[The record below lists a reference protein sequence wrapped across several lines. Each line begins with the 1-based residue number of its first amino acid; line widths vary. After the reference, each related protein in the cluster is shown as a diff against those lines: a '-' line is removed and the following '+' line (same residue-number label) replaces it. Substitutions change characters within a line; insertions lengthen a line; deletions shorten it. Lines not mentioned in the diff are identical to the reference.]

1 MNETPASE
9 RIHIAI
15 AGKRNS
21 GKSSLLNMMT
31 GQRLAIVSDVPGTT
45 TDPVSKAIEINP
57 LGPCVLID
65 TAGFDDDGTLGED
78 RVGQTRKIFGKA
90 DAVIMVCS
98 DTDIAQEMQW
108 KKMADDKGIPT
119 VWVLGKSD
127 AYTAD
132 ELEKM
137 IRIMTE
143 KTGERPVPVSA
154 LTGKGQDK
162 LTAALQEKLG
172 SKMQAERTILGNMV
186 KEGDAVLLVM
196 PQDKQ
201 APKGRLILPQAQ
213 TIRELLER
221 KCIITC
227 CVPESMSEAIGK
239 LSAAPDLIITDSQV
253 FDLVY
258 GNKPAESRITSFSV
272 LFARYKGD
280 IDYFVKSA
288 EKIKELKD
296 GDRILIAE
304 ACTHAP
310 LSEDIGREKIPM
322 MLRKKSGCRLDIDI
336 VSGSDFPDDLSG
348 YALVIHCGG
357 CMFNRQHIMN
367 RVERA
372 RSQGVPM
379 TNYGITIAFLRQI
392 LDNIELRK

>member
-98 DTDIAQEMQW
+98 DTDMTQEMLW

-119 VWVLGKSD
+119 VWILGKSD

-221 KCIITC
+221 KCITTC

-392 LDNIELRK
+392 LDKIEY

>member
-367 RVERA
+367 RVERI

-392 LDNIELRK
+392 LDKIEY

>member
-154 LTGKGQDK
+154 LIGKGQDK
-162 LTAALQEKLG
+162 LMAALQEKLG

-392 LDNIELRK
+392 LDKIEY

>member
-132 ELEKM
+132 ELEDM
-137 IRIMTE
+137 TRIMTE

-172 SKMQAERTILGNMV
+172 SKMQAERTILGNIV

-392 LDNIELRK
+392 LDKIEY

>member
-127 AYTAD
+127 AYTTD

-392 LDNIELRK
+392 LDKIEY

>member
-98 DTDIAQEMQW
+98 DTDIVQEMQW

-392 LDNIELRK
+392 LDKIEY

>member
-78 RVGQTRKIFGKA
+78 RVRQTRKIFGKA

-98 DTDIAQEMQW
+98 DTDMTQEMQW
-108 KKMADDKGIPT
+108 KKMADEKGIPT

-132 ELEKM
+132 ELEDM
-137 IRIMTE
+137 TRIMTE
-143 KTGERPVPVSA
+143 KTGEHPVPVSA

-162 LTAALQEKLG
+162 LMAALQEKLG

-280 IDYFVKSA
+280 IDYFVKST

-392 LDNIELRK
+392 LDKIEY

>member
-127 AYTAD
+127 AYAAD

-392 LDNIELRK
+392 LDKIEY

>member
-239 LSAAPDLIITDSQV
+239 LSAAPDPIITDSQV

-392 LDNIELRK
+392 LDKIEY

>member
-132 ELEKM
+132 ELEDM
-137 IRIMTE
+137 TRIMTE

-172 SKMQAERTILGNMV
+172 SKMQAERTILGNIV

-288 EKIKELKD
+288 EKIKD
-296 GDRILIAE
+296 
-304 ACTHAP
+304 AP
-310 LSEDIGREKIPM
+310 MRRCRKI
-322 MLRKKSGCRLDIDI
+322 
-336 VSGSDFPDDLSG
+336 
-348 YALVIHCGG
+348 
-357 CMFNRQHIMN
+357 
-367 RVERA
+367 
-372 RSQGVPM
+372 
-379 TNYGITIAFLRQI
+379 
-392 LDNIELRK
+392 

>member
-108 KKMADDKGIPT
+108 KKMADDNGIPT

-227 CVPESMSEAIGK
+227 CVPESMSKAIGK
-239 LSAAPDLIITDSQV
+239 LSAAPNLIITDSQV

-336 VSGSDFPDDLSG
+336 VSSSDFPDDLSG

-392 LDNIELRK
+392 LDKIEY

>member
-1 MNETPASE
+1 
-9 RIHIAI
+9 
-15 AGKRNS
+15 
-21 GKSSLLNMMT
+21 
-31 GQRLAIVSDVPGTT
+31 
-45 TDPVSKAIEINP
+45 
-57 LGPCVLID
+57 
-65 TAGFDDDGTLGED
+65 
-78 RVGQTRKIFGKA
+78 
-90 DAVIMVCS
+90 
-98 DTDIAQEMQW
+98 
-108 KKMADDKGIPT
+108 MADDKGIPT

-392 LDNIELRK
+392 LDKIEY

>member
-57 LGPCVLID
+57 LGSCVLID
-65 TAGFDDDGTLGED
+65 TAGFDDDGILGED

-98 DTDIAQEMQW
+98 DTDMAQEMQW

-132 ELEKM
+132 ELGKM

-392 LDNIELRK
+392 LDKIEY

>member
-322 MLRKKSGCRLDIDI
+322 MLRKKSGCRLDFDI

-367 RVERA
+367 RVEKA
-372 RSQGVPM
+372 RLQGVPM

-392 LDNIELRK
+392 LDKIEY

>member
-132 ELEKM
+132 ELEDM
-137 IRIMTE
+137 TRIMTE

-392 LDNIELRK
+392 LDKIEY

>member
-272 LFARYKGD
+272 LFARHKGD

-392 LDNIELRK
+392 LDKIEY

>member
-154 LTGKGQDK
+154 LNGKGQDK

-392 LDNIELRK
+392 LDKIEY

>member
-98 DTDIAQEMQW
+98 DTDMTQEMQW

-392 LDNIELRK
+392 LDKIEY

>member
-98 DTDIAQEMQW
+98 DTDMTQEMQW

-186 KEGDAVLLVM
+186 KEGDVVLLVM

-221 KCIITC
+221 KCITTC

-392 LDNIELRK
+392 LDKIEY

>member
-132 ELEKM
+132 ELEDM
-137 IRIMTE
+137 TRIMTE

-162 LTAALQEKLG
+162 LMAALQEKLG

-392 LDNIELRK
+392 LDKIEY

>member
-98 DTDIAQEMQW
+98 DTDIAQEMLW

-392 LDNIELRK
+392 LDKIEY

>member
-98 DTDIAQEMQW
+98 DTDMAQEMQW

-392 LDNIELRK
+392 LDKIEY

>member
-348 YALVIHCGG
+348 YVLVIHCGG

-392 LDNIELRK
+392 LDKIEY

>member
-57 LGPCVLID
+57 LGSCVLID

-392 LDNIELRK
+392 LDKIEY

>member
-322 MLRKKSGCRLDIDI
+322 MLRKKSGCRLNIDI

-392 LDNIELRK
+392 LYKIEY

>member
-162 LTAALQEKLG
+162 LMAALQEKLG

-392 LDNIELRK
+392 LDKIEY

>member
-98 DTDIAQEMQW
+98 DTDMTQEMLW

-392 LDNIELRK
+392 LDKIEY

>member
-172 SKMQAERTILGNMV
+172 SKMQTERTILGNMV

-392 LDNIELRK
+392 LDKIEY

>member
-143 KTGERPVPVSA
+143 KIGERPVPVSA

-227 CVPESMSEAIGK
+227 CVPESISEAIGK

-392 LDNIELRK
+392 LDKIEY

>member
-221 KCIITC
+221 KCITTC

-253 FDLVY
+253 FDIVY
-258 GNKPAESRITSFSV
+258 GNKTAESRITSFSV

-392 LDNIELRK
+392 LDKIEY